1 MKSFNPLAKMLD
13 AIKIKGVLNYS
24 ISYFFIKFT
33 TYGWLL
39 LLPVYLAKERGME
52 NH

>member
-1 MKSFNPLAKMLD
+1 MKGFNPLAKMWE
-13 AIKIKGVLNYS
+13 AIQIKGVLNYS
-24 ISYFFIKFT
+24 LSYFFIKFT